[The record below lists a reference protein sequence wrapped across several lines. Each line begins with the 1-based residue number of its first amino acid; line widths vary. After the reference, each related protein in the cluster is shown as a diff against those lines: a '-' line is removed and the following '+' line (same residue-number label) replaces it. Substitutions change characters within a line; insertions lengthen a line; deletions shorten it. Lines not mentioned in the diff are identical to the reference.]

1 MEKIYIIGSMVF
13 DSPTTKVQK
22 FRICT
27 TPTQNSVKEIE
38 TKKGERIQ
46 FWKWFDTIEQAE
58 HYLETL

>member
-1 MEKIYIIGSMVF
+1 MVF

-27 TPTQNSVKEIE
+27 TPTQNSAKEIE
-38 TKKGERIQ
+38 TKKGERVE